1 MFVGAQVV
9 LVAGKAATPTVA
21 VGYVRRLYES
31 PVSELDLGTFRES
44 VSLLVSDDIAGF
56 HFDGNLLFTEQTEHG
71 ARRVQ
76 NGQTLSVSHPL
87 RKFTISG
94 EFWSFSQP
102 FSQAALSESLVGIL
116 SFAAQPRN

>member
-1 MFVGAQVV
+1 MA
-9 LVAGKAATPTVA
+9 
-21 VGYVRRLYES
+21 RYES
-31 PVSELDLGTFRES
+31 PVPELDLGTFRES

-102 FSQAALSESLVGIL
+102 FFASRAIGVFGRHPIL
-116 SFAAQPRN
+116 CGATS